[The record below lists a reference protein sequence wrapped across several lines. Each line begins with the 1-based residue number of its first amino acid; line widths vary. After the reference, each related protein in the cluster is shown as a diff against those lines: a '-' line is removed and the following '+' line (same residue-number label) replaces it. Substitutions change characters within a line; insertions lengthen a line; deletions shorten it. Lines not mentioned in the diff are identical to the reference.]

1 MALFLLYR
9 TAEHDRNSSGIHSVL
24 VEATDEASAREAAKA
39 APLNGESKIR
49 DSWACLPLGNGAI
62 PSELGKQFLWF
73 EGDCISM
80 LGVSRGGS
88 PVS

>member
-1 MALFLLYR
+1 MLFLLYR
-9 TAEHDRNSSGIHSVL
+9 VNEADRNSSNVHSVL
-24 VEATDEASAREAAKA
+24 VEAADEASAREAAKA

-62 PSELGKQFLWF
+62 PPELQKSALWF
-73 EGDCISM
+73 EGDCISA

-88 PVS
+88 PVR